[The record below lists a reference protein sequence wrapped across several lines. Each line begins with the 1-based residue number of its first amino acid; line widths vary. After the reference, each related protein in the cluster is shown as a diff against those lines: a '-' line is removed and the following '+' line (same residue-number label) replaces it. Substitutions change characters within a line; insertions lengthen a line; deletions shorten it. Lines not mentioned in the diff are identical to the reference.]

1 MRTYGYVEKISRV
14 LIDFDGTTY
23 CEHCGEDILLREDG
37 DNAEYCPHCGWYL
50 NYTEVEE
57 HESL

>member
-1 MRTYGYVEKISRV
+1 MRTYGYVEKISHV
-14 LIDFDGTTY
+14 LIDFDGTAY

-50 NYTEVEE
+50 NYSEVEDNE
-57 HESL
+57 

>member
-1 MRTYGYVEKISRV
+1 MRAYGYVEKISHV

-23 CEHCGEDILLREDG
+23 CEHCGEDILLQEDG

-50 NYTEVEE
+50 NYSEVEE

>member
-1 MRTYGYVEKISRV
+1 MKTYGYIEKISHV

-50 NYTEVEE
+50 NYSEVEE